1 MVDMPVTGRRTAVHS
16 RGFFPQDHLE
26 VEDMLAP
33 LRRPDSF
40 KLLVLVE
47 RNTWPKK

>member
-1 MVDMPVTGRRTAVHS
+1 MVDMPVTGRRSILEA
-16 RGFFPQDHLE
+16 FFPQDHLE